1 MSLQGLAIT
10 KRWWELFF
18 VRNLSRVLLLALALY
33 SWGMCY
39 DSPVASGFGVWNAPE
54 GLPGWYS
61 TPARLPGTSVGVS
74 GFMRS
79 GDMGEWSLSAAG
91 EWGFGDFRGAFLYGY
106 YSLDS
111 LYRQTDVMLELSASR
126 WFLIAGAGAGAYA
139 EWLLGDAAWVRYRVK
154 AGVSAR
160 AMDVTLSVWWTGF
173 TDEHPDYP
181 WIGTYIRPSET
192 FTAFAYTDWK
202 AVTVGTL
209 LSFTWG
215 KVETSYVFPNFGFSL
230 GVSFGFAGYGLGIGH
245 GSSGSIPD
253 WNSAWLSKVLK

>member
-1 MSLQGLAIT
+1 MSPPGLVTT

-18 VRNLSRVLLLALALY
+18 VRNFFRVLFLAAVLFSRGL
-33 SWGMCY
+33 CY
-39 DSPVASGFGVWNAPE
+39 DSPVPAGFGAWGAPE
-54 GLPGWYS
+54 GLPGWNS

-91 EWGFGDFRGAFLYGY
+91 EWGPGDFRGAFLYGY
-106 YSLDS
+106 YALDS
-111 LYRQTDVMLELSASR
+111 LYRQTGAMLEFSATR
-126 WFLIAGAGAGAYA
+126 WFVTAGAGAGAYA
-139 EWLLGDAAWVRYRVK
+139 EWLTGDAVWVRYRLK

-160 AMDVTLSVWWTGF
+160 ASWVTLSVWWTGF

-181 WIGTYIRPSET
+181 WIGAYIRPSET
-192 FTAFAYTDWK
+192 FNAFAYTDWN

-209 LSFTWG
+209 LNFAWG
-215 KVETSYVFPNFGFSL
+215 TVETSYVFPSFGFSL
-230 GVSFGFAGYGLGIGH
+230 GISFGLAGYGLGINH

-253 WNSAWLSKVLK
+253 WNSAWVRKVLK